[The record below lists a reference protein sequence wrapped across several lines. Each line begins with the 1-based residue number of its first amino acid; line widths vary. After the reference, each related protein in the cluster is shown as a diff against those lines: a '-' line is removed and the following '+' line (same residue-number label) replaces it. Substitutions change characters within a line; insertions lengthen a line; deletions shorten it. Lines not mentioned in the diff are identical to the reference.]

1 MVIQKKFWGGWGGG
15 ASLWQ
20 FQCTAFGKIIFF
32 ALRHS
37 KLPSFALGVVLLA
50 SLGPKLAHFC

>member
-1 MVIQKKFWGGWGGG
+1 MVIQKKIWWGGVGGHLYG
-15 ASLWQ
+15 SFSVQLLER
-20 FQCTAFGKIIFF
+20 FF

-37 KLPSFALGVVLLA
+37 KLRSFALGVVLLA